1 MLQSVLFILVAST
14 AGWIT
19 YRGFS
24 RVRRNIL
31 LGKEETIQDHPGL
44 RWKNMLLVAFG
55 QQKMFQNWIPALL
68 HLALYVAFVITQIEL
83 IEIVADGIFGTHRF
97 FAPYLGSFY
106 TSIISFIEILSV
118 LALIA
123 TIIFLIRRNVLHISR
138 FQKPELK
145 GFPVKDANLILG
157 LEILLIAAIF
167 SMNGADKVLQLRG
180 DAHYALTGDF
190 AVSSWLGPALFGHLD
205 NHSLVIVER
214 LGWWSHL
221 LIVFGF
227 LCYLP
232 YSKHLH
238 ILLAFPNTWYARLEP
253 AGKMENMPEVQKEVR
268 IMMGLEQ
275 PEPGTSADL
284 PEFGANDVF
293 SLSWKNLLDA
303 YTCTECGRC
312 TAACPANQTGKKLSP
327 RKIMMDVRDRA
338 EEVGHLLDTGQQTK
352 ASFQDGKTLFDRI
365 SPEELHACTTCNA
378 CVQAC
383 PVQINPLDII
393 LKMRRHEI
401 LTQSAGPSEWLPMF
415 NAIENAGAAWS
426 MSEPRDAWNQG

>member
-14 AGWIT
+14 AGWIA

-106 TSIISFIEILSV
+106 TFIISFIEILSV

-352 ASFQDGKTLFDRI
+352 ASFQDGKSLFDRI